1 MPNCDM
7 CGEEI
12 GCPLVASIEGVELS
26 VCNKCAKFGKV
37 IRKTK
42 TLVKEEKTKKDFVRN
57 VPQRE
62 KIIQILVED
71 YSTKIKNAREKASL
85 KQEDFAKKINEKA
98 SLIHNIESGKFE
110 PSIKLARK
118 IEKFLN
124 IKLIEQHEEQHTGI
138 KGESGEGFTIGDFI
152 KVKK

>member
-1 MPNCDM
+1 M

-12 GCPLVASIEGVELS
+12 EYAVVASIEGVELN

-42 TLVKEEKTKKDFVRN
+42 PQVKEEKTKKDLVRS

-71 YSTKIKNAREKASL
+71 YSIKIKNAREKTGL

-124 IKLIEQHEEQHTGI
+124 IKLIEQHEEQHAET
-138 KGESGEGFTIGDFI
+138 KGGSSEGFTIGDFI